1 MGEAGRVFGYSSAP
15 TAAPRGND
23 TAARPHAGQAMQGP
37 GTGRRSGRIHE
48 TLGELMTISIYDI
61 SMPAFK
67 RGLTNLAALLD
78 KAAAHATEKKF
89 DPGVLVHMR
98 LFPDM
103 LPLSSQVQIA
113 CDMAKGAA
121 ARLGGVD
128 VPKHDDTEVT
138 LDDLKARIAKTL
150 AFLDTITPAQLEGAE
165 GRPVVIKTAA
175 RTLNFTGLSYL
186 TDFVLP
192 NLYFHVSTAYAL
204 LRSSGVEIG
213 KRDYLGKIQ

>member
-1 MGEAGRVFGYSSAP
+1 MA
-15 TAAPRGND
+15 
-23 TAARPHAGQAMQGP
+23 
-37 GTGRRSGRIHE
+37 
-48 TLGELMTISIYDI
+48 ISIYDI
-61 SMPAFK
+61 SIPAFK
-67 RGLTNLAALLD
+67 RGLTNLSALLD

-89 DPGVLVHMR
+89 DPAVLVQMR

-113 CDMAKGAA
+113 CDMVKGAA

-138 LDDLKARIAKTL
+138 LDDLRARIAKTL

-165 GRPVVIKTAA
+165 GRPIVLKTAA

-192 NLYFHVSTAYAL
+192 NLYFHVSIAYAL
-204 LRSSGVEIG
+204 LRSSGVELG